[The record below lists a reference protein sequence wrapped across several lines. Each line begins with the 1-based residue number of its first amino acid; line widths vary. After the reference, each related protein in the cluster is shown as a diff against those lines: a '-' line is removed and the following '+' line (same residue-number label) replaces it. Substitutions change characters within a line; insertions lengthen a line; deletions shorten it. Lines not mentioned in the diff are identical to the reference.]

1 MNTNFSDFLREASI
15 SYMEEIDKQKAS
27 GHYGTYECE
36 ECGSII
42 LLPTVAYGNGTRE
55 CSSCG
60 LSEENEATYFV
71 PVQLPDGQG
80 GMQNI
85 PYSDQIK
92 WRKNHLDEVAD
103 RATTSAPLNPFPA
116 KPITQP
122 PAHYFARAKETAS
135 LPSKSEP
142 EPYVPTDAEINT
154 MAEQIVRDRRR
165 KYDEI
170 SDAVHYGQ
178 AYLDGQYAGHEDG
191 YANRTRWVPV
201 AGYAFVF
208 PDNLPES
215 YVIEEHRAW
224 VDGYADGYDVGAASA
239 IWYREHPDYNG
250 RKGRSQRQTEV
261 DLVVQQMIGTRSTI
275 Y

>member
-1 MNTNFSDFLREASI
+1 MVTKQQRTEQIDAWVRNMPSEDQQRLWQFWSQHTQLRLDNNDSFEQYSRDVACTDHDWETETEWDARHAEP
-15 SYMEEIDKQKAS
+15 SYVGSPEEQ
-27 GHYGTYECE
+27 
-36 ECGSII
+36 
-42 LLPTVAYGNGTRE
+42 L
-55 CSSCG
+55 
-60 LSEENEATYFV
+60 ENEQEMKAVWSELGITQE
-71 PVQLPDGQG
+71 PKQ
-80 GMQNI
+80 
-85 PYSDQIK
+85 
-92 WRKNHLDEVAD
+92 
-103 RATTSAPLNPFPA
+103 LNPFPA
-116 KPITQP
+116 KPSITP
-122 PAHYFARAKETAS
+122 PAHYFARES
-135 LPSKSEP
+135 VPSKSEL

-154 MAEQIVRDRRR
+154 MAEQIVRDRMR

-170 SDAVHYGQ
+170 SDSVHYGK